1 MSWRPRTAK
10 KRIGKGSGD
19 EKPGIQAEMQGVEK
33 RRGKNGYLHG
43 REEEAGRRARQ
54 GAVRLQERD
63 QGAGKCGLR
72 MDLTGL

>member
-1 MSWRPRTAK
+1 
-10 KRIGKGSGD
+10 
-19 EKPGIQAEMQGVEK
+19 MQGVEK